1 MVLTRR
7 ATIAAKFP
15 SPRIPNELLDDIL
28 RYLVPR
34 HLATVC
40 RCSWSLHS
48 IAIPILYRKN
58 PLASPRNDTLYRC
71 VSFNS
76 VSHLQGFLRTM
87 KKKNA
92 PHLVR
97 QVALPGNAYDSTISP
112 RLASDITECILRFL
126 NLETLDIR
134 LTRFFDF
141 GPLLA
146 NGHFGRLNT
155 FHTSLYAQNLD
166 PLLDF
171 VLRHKSTLVHL
182 LVSLD
187 VPTSLLPLF
196 DLGLTCPLTCL
207 RIDIRDAAL
216 DSQLMR
222 PWPLGPQRIKS
233 LAVSGAS
240 YGADNVGNV
249 LAQIVTLLPCVQ
261 TLSLNSGSFRP
272 LRISANDDV
281 QAISAQLLKFSK
293 LEALKLGAKVVENSR
308 PINKR
313 EQAQIICGWH
323 DVCKTLR
330 SVELDEQRWV
340 YDVDEQGWNRT
351 L

>member
-48 IAIPILYRKN
+48 IAIPILYR
-58 PLASPRNDTLYRC
+58 C

-92 PHLVR
+92 PHIVR

-182 LVSLD
+182 LVVSPALIKPLDLSARTIHLPLLQSLD

-261 TLSLNSGSFRP
+261 TLSPNSGSFRP

-323 DVCKTLR
+323 DVCKTLFFFFFFW
-330 SVELDEQRWV
+330 SV
-340 YDVDEQGWNRT
+340 GS
-351 L
+351 